1 MADLDFER
9 HYSDRARR
17 AVASDIREILKML
30 DDPELISF
38 AGGIPNP
45 DAFPVAVISDI
56 TQKVLDRSPSETLQ
70 YGVTEGFSPLREA
83 LSEHMGKHGLA
94 TCPDEVMVTS
104 GATQTIDLCSQ
115 AFLQPGRRVVTESP
129 SFLAALLA
137 FKSHSAEIDDIRMD
151 SDGIQTDLLSDRLK
165 ELRRRGTSPTMLYVI
180 PNFQNPTGVT
190 LSESRRKELI
200 GMANEYDF
208 LILEDD
214 PYGQLRYGGDALP
227 PVKSFDD
234 VGRVIYASSFSK
246 ILSPGIRVGW
256 VVAHKEIIRKLSIM
270 KQTADVHTGV
280 LSQKI
285 ANEYLRGG
293 HLDTQ
298 LTIIR
303 EMYGRKQR
311 TMLTALDQFFP
322 EETHWTHPQ
331 GGMFLWATLPDSI
344 DTLRLLPKAI
354 EKKVAYMHGRLFY
367 PNGGGESEMRLN
379 FTHASDE
386 MITEGIRR
394 LGGLIDAELRSH

>member
-1 MADLDFER
+1 
-9 HYSDRARR
+9 
-17 AVASDIREILKML
+17 
-30 DDPELISF
+30 
-38 AGGIPNP
+38 
-45 DAFPVAVISDI
+45 
-56 TQKVLDRSPSETLQ
+56 
-70 YGVTEGFSPLREA
+70 
-83 LSEHMGKHGLA
+83 
-94 TCPDEVMVTS
+94 
-104 GATQTIDLCSQ
+104 
-115 AFLQPGRRVVTESP
+115 
-129 SFLAALLA
+129 
-137 FKSHSAEIDDIRMD
+137 
-151 SDGIQTDLLSDRLK
+151 
-165 ELRRRGTSPTMLYVI
+165 
-180 PNFQNPTGVT
+180 
-190 LSESRRKELI
+190 
-200 GMANEYDF
+200 
-208 LILEDD
+208 
-214 PYGQLRYGGDALP
+214 
-227 PVKSFDD
+227 
-234 VGRVIYASSFSK
+234 
-246 ILSPGIRVGW
+246 
-256 VVAHKEIIRKLSIM
+256 M

-298 LTIIR
+298 LTVIR